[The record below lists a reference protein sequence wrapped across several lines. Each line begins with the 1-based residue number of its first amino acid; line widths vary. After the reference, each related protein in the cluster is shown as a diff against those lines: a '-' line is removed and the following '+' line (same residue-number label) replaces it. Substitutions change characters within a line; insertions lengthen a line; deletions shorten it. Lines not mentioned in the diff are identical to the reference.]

1 MIFFFTY
8 VPWIANRADPS
19 TRFFFSKSRKSLT
32 SKKDFQN
39 HHRKPKLTPNGS
51 ASSAVGC
58 FISFTYSKHAARSA
72 ASALS
77 LIYYYWLQGCS
88 NRVMEILD
96 WLPEPR
102 MDPFRLPGSNGSSW
116 MTGGRR
122 RVQQQEHTRTP
133 NMLRQHGTTLTR
145 IPNNSLR
152 LLFPFFFFY
161 YILFISGL
169 TFIPGINI
177 NTQYTPFPFKD
188 KITGIAEKLIFKY
201 SFLALHST

>member
-51 ASSAVGC
+51 VSSAVGC
-58 FISFTYSKHAARSA
+58 FISFTYSKHVARSA

-102 MDPFRLPGSNGSSW
+102 KDPFRLPGSNGSS
-116 MTGGRR
+116 
-122 RVQQQEHTRTP
+122 
-133 NMLRQHGTTLTR
+133 
-145 IPNNSLR
+145 
-152 LLFPFFFFY
+152 
-161 YILFISGL
+161 
-169 TFIPGINI
+169 
-177 NTQYTPFPFKD
+177 
-188 KITGIAEKLIFKY
+188 
-201 SFLALHST
+201 